1 MANEQKD
8 AKQEEAQTSVDPS
21 TTKEEQATNVSQDAK
36 TENAD
41 GSHNPFNPIDVEN
54 AAKDYQTKYEEAVK
68 AMKQERE
75 ARKEEQEKAQK
86 LEERLQNLKQNT
98 QEEEG
103 ETSFEEEQDKTIALI
118 NSDPFAQENLDLVEE
133 KVRQGMDVRQ
143 AIDAVKAELLDRIN
157 AEGVSKEEINKPNL
171 EKPTSASEPVISD
184 TKDRITLKDALAGKV
199 DIDPAQLEAIRNHLP
214 REE

>member
-1 MANEQKD
+1 MVNENKD
-8 AKQEEAQTSVDPS
+8 VKKEEANLES
-21 TTKEEQATNVSQDAK
+21 TTSEDTKEQEATVSEDVNTQQS
-36 TENAD
+36 D
-41 GSHNPFNPIDVEN
+41 GI
-54 AAKDYQTKYEEAVK
+54 DYQEQYQNALK

-75 ARKEEQEKAQK
+75 ARRAEEDKAQK
-86 LEERLQNLKQNT
+86 LQERLDSMRQSSDDT
-98 QEEEG
+98 EE

-118 NSDPFAQENLDLVEE
+118 SSDPFAQENLDLVEE

-143 AIDAVKAELLDRIN
+143 AIDAVKAEILDRIN
-157 AEGVSKEEINKPNL
+157 TEGISKEEINKPNL